1 MAKFQLPPLKDE
13 KLFEEFTC
21 DLFNMIDNQTTQQIG
36 DYQVFGVKGQ
46 NQRGIDIYSSK
57 RTTAIQCKLKDI
69 RKKDEQ
75 IRQQLKVDILTDLE
89 KVRKLDLKLSRYIVA
104 STFRDD
110 TLLQEFVHQL
120 KTGLQLPF
128 EVYYWGWDA
137 LTRHAEQYSSILKK
151 YFPHVDEQQKQR
163 EPKAEEFG
171 FEVMHRITSGKQL
184 VDIVGAVHAYGFQN
198 DEVENDNE
206 AEVIGYFFDNLKE
219 YGEIIGMDI
228 YENSD
233 IIKLGLTFNDY
244 LKQVEALGFL
254 VFGERQKQCMPSES
268 GKDIGKWDVAVIYV
282 IRKTNP
288 MVVNL
293 EEFAKQQNGSK

>member
-1 MAKFQLPPLKDE
+1 MPKFQLPPLKDE

-21 DLFNMIDNQTTQQIG
+21 DLFNTIGDQVKPEPG
-36 DYQVFGVKGQ
+36 DYQIFGVKGQ

-69 RKKDEQ
+69 RKKDDQ
-75 IRQQLKVDILTDLE
+75 IRQQLKVDILTDVE
-89 KVRKLDLKLSRYIVA
+89 KARKLNLEISRFIVA

-120 KTGLQLPF
+120 KAGLQLPF
-128 EVYYWGWDA
+128 EVYYWGWDI
-137 LTRHAEQYSSILKK
+137 LTRHAEQYSNILTK
-151 YFPHVDEQQKQR
+151 YFPHVDEQQKQ
-163 EPKAEEFG
+163 ASANANEFG
-171 FEVMHRITSGKQL
+171 LEVMHRITSGKQL
-184 VDIVGAVHAYGFQN
+184 VDIVGAVHAYGFEN
-198 DEVENDNE
+198 DEVENENE

-228 YENSD
+228 YDNSER
-233 IIKLGLTFNDY
+233 IKLGLTFNGY
-244 LKQVEALGFL
+244 LKQVEELGFL
-254 VFGERQKQCMPSES
+254 VFGERQKQPMPGSS
-268 GKDIGKWDVAVIYV
+268 GKNASEWDVAVIYV

-288 MVVNL
+288 MVINM

>member
-1 MAKFQLPPLKDE
+1 MPKFQLPPLKDE
-13 KLFEEFTC
+13 KLFEEFAC
-21 DLFNMIDNQTTQQIG
+21 DLFNAIDSLVKHEPG
-36 DYQVFGVKGQ
+36 DYQIFGVKGQ

-75 IRQQLKVDILTDLE
+75 IRQQLEVDILTDVE
-89 KVRKLDLKLSRYIVA
+89 KAKKLSLEISRFIVA

-120 KTGLQLPF
+120 KAGLQLPF
-128 EVYYWGWDA
+128 EVYYWGWDT
-137 LTRHAEQYSSILKK
+137 LTRHAEQHTPILNK
-151 YFPHVDEQQKQR
+151 YFPYVDEQQKQ
-163 EPKAEEFG
+163 AGANANEFG

-184 VDIVGAVHAYGFQN
+184 VDIVGAVHAYGFEN
-198 DEVENDNE
+198 DEVENENE

-228 YENSD
+228 YDNSD
-233 IIKLGLTFNDY
+233 RIKLGLTFNGY
-244 LKQVEALGFL
+244 LKQVEELGFL
-254 VFGERQKQCMPSES
+254 VFGERQKQPMPGSS
-268 GKDIGKWDVAVIYV
+268 GKNASEWDVAVIYV

-288 MVVNL
+288 MVINM